1 MGIVHHTATLSPTK
15 QELVEAWLPSR
26 SWAEGRKVTGKVGEY
41 RFDDPAGEVGIET
54 CWSAPT
60 TARAPRRSAH
70 LPCRA
75 SRRRG
80 GWLVGTTEHSVLGP
94 RWVYDGCGDPVW
106 AAALVQAISRA
117 GDRHR
122 SSSSRTAGASTYLRI
137 QVRGSGS
144 DDSAPQVTSIDR
156 VVDEGAVTVVTAGD
170 VGIAVARVVGPPVGN
185 GPHLSGSVGDSDETD
200 GAGRAARPEDRAP
213 AAPGSAS
220 VTRPRRRAPRGCP
233 PCGR

>member
-41 RFDDPAGEVGIET
+41 RFDDPAGEVGVET
-54 CWSAPT
+54 ILWRTDDDTVLQTPLTYRAAPLDG
-60 TARAPRRSAH
+60 AEAY
-70 LPCRA
+70 
-75 SRRRG
+75 
-80 GWLVGTTEHSVLGP
+80 LVGTTDHSVLGQ

-106 AAALVQAISRA
+106 AAALVDAISTGGRQA
-117 GDRHR
+117 QMFIEQDGRRVDVPP
-122 SSSSRTAGASTYLRI
+122 RI

-170 VGIAVARVVGPPVGN
+170 VEIAVARVVGAPVGN
-185 GPHLSGSVGDSDETD
+185 GPHLSGSVGDSDETTVL
-200 GAGRAARPEDRAP
+200 AALR
-213 AAPGSAS
+213 SS
-220 VTRPRRRAPRGCP
+220 
-233 PCGR
+233 

>member
-41 RFDDPAGEVGIET
+41 RFDDPAGEVGVET
-54 CWSAPT
+54 ILWRTDDDTVLQTPLTYRAAPLDG
-60 TARAPRRSAH
+60 AEAY
-70 LPCRA
+70 
-75 SRRRG
+75 
-80 GWLVGTTEHSVLGP
+80 LVGTSDHSVLGQ

-106 AAALVQAISRA
+106 AAALVDAISTGGRQA
-117 GDRHR
+117 QMFIEQDGRRVD
-122 SSSSRTAGASTYLRI
+122 APPRI

-170 VGIAVARVVGPPVGN
+170 VEIAVARVVGAPVGN
-185 GPHLSGSVGDSDETD
+185 GPHLSGSVRDSDETTVL
-200 GAGRAARPEDRAP
+200 AALR
-213 AAPGSAS
+213 SS
-220 VTRPRRRAPRGCP
+220 
-233 PCGR
+233 